1 FDQLPAGTVD
11 SLLKPENKSML
22 TKILTYHVVAGTYDA
37 KTLAGLIA
45 KGKGKARL
53 KTVSGGTLWAMM
65 DGSDI
70 VLRDE
75 KGGTSKVTTGQDK
88 KSLYAR
94 LGGYDAIAL
103 VVDDFITRLA
113 TDKRFEKFFTGF
125 SDDSKKRLR
134 QHILDQFCAAAGG
147 PCVYTG
153 REMRTSHKGL
163 GITEADWD
171 AAAKHLVDALD
182 KYRVPEA
189 EKNELL
195 AFVVTQKKD
204 IVEK

>member
-1 FDQLPAGTVD
+1 MTRKFAIAFCALVLISVSAVAQQAQPTMNTSVSN
-11 SLLKPENKSML
+11 SLS
-22 TKILTYHVVAGTYDA
+22 TSVA
-37 KTLAGLIA
+37 
-45 KGKGKARL
+45 
-53 KTVSGGTLWAMM
+53 
-65 DGSDI
+65 
-70 VLRDE
+70 
-75 KGGTSKVTTGQDK
+75 QDK
-88 KSLYAR
+88 KSLYTR

-147 PCVYTG
+147 PCIYTG

-171 AAAKHLVDALD
+171 AAAKHLVEALD
-182 KYRVPEA
+182 KYKVPEA

-195 AFVVTQKKD
+195 AFVVSQKKD